1 MVSYLGQVEKVTE
14 ISQEGLL
21 QYSTR
26 HIQRLRS
33 SKKKKNS
40 GKTKKSH
47 YVRKRNL
54 YVQSQRRRLV
64 RRVRLLLKALPLFHL
79 FTEHAKQIET
89 TDKLLAGVAYSCLLL
104 IFGLNRR
111 SKSQ

>member
-14 ISQEGLL
+14 ISQEGLFNIQQGISKDYVL
-21 QYSTR
+21 Q
-26 HIQRLRS
+26 
-33 SKKKKNS
+33 KKS
-40 GKTKKSH
+40 RKTKKKSH

-54 YVQSQRRRLV
+54 YVQSQRRRLI

>member
-33 SKKKKNS
+33 SKKKVEKQKKNPI
-40 GKTKKSH
+40 T
-47 YVRKRNL
+47 
-54 YVQSQRRRLV
+54 
-64 RRVRLLLKALPLFHL
+64 
-79 FTEHAKQIET
+79 
-89 TDKLLAGVAYSCLLL
+89 
-104 IFGLNRR
+104 
-111 SKSQ
+111 